1 MDYPNRLEVLV
12 NTYENTLYRTA
23 LAILGDRAGAEDAV
37 QDTFLRYLEKRP
49 EFVGENHEKAWLLR
63 VTINAC
69 KSCLRTL
76 KLHPVTELLED
87 CPAETPEESGVLEA
101 VLALPPK
108 ERAAVHLFY
117 YEGYSTEEIAAMTG
131 QRPGTV
137 RSHLSRA
144 REKLRESLKGDFS

>member
-1 MDYPNRLEVLV
+1 MNHPNRLEMLV
-12 NTYENTLYRTA
+12 DKYENTLFRAA

-49 EFVGENHEKAWLLR
+49 ALNDETHEKAWLLR
-63 VTINAC
+63 VTANNC
-69 KSCLRTL
+69 KSRLRTI
-76 KLHPVTELLED
+76 KLHPVAELLED
-87 CPAETPEESGVLEA
+87 YPAETDEESGVLEA

-117 YEGYSTEEIAAMTG
+117 YEGYSTEEIAALMG

-144 REKLRESLKGDFS
+144 REKLREWLA

>member
-1 MDYPNRLEVLV
+1 MDHPNRLEILV
-12 NTYENTLYRTA
+12 NTYENTLYRAA

-49 EFVGENHEKAWLLR
+49 EFADENHEKAWLLR
-63 VTINAC
+63 VTINGC
-69 KSCLRTL
+69 KSRLRTL
-76 KLHPVTELLED
+76 KLHPAAELLED
-87 CPAETPEESGVLEA
+87 YPAETPKESGVLEA

-144 REKLRESLKGDFS
+144 RERLRDIL

>member
-1 MDYPNRLEVLV
+1 MDHLNRLEDLV
-12 NTYENTLYRTA
+12 NKYENTLFRTA

-49 EFVGENHEKAWLLR
+49 EFTDANHEKAWLLR
-63 VTINAC
+63 VTANTC
-69 KSCLRTL
+69 KSRLRTY
-76 KLHPVTELLED
+76 KLHPVAELLED
-87 CPAETPEESGVLEA
+87 YPADTAEESGVLEA

-117 YEGYSTEEIAAMTG
+117 YEGYSTEEIAAITG

-144 REKLRESLKGDFS
+144 REKLRETLKGDFS

>member
-1 MDYPNRLEVLV
+1 MNHPNRLEVLV
-12 NTYENTLYRTA
+12 DKYENTLFRAA

-49 EFVGENHEKAWLLR
+49 ALNDETHEKAWLLR
-63 VTINAC
+63 VTANNC
-69 KSCLRTL
+69 KSRLRTI
-76 KLHPVTELLED
+76 KLHPVAELLED
-87 CPAETPEESGVLEA
+87 YPAETDEESGVLEA

-117 YEGYSTEEIAAMTG
+117 YEGYSTEEIAALMG

-144 REKLRESLKGDFS
+144 REKLREWLA